1 MGLDLENLKETDVLF
16 LSNLQKIVKLLDE
29 MDDLIESNSTR
40 QSKID
45 GLIRTMNTSL
55 RMKL

>member
-29 MDDLIESNSTR
+29 IDD
-40 QSKID
+40 
-45 GLIRTMNTSL
+45 
-55 RMKL
+55 